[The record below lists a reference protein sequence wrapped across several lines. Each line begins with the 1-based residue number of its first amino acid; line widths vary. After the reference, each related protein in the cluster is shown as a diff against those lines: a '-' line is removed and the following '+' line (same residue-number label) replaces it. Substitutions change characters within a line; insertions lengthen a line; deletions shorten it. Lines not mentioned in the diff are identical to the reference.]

1 MRILLWHGWLLEGSG
16 SNVFTARVAREL
28 RERGHDVL
36 LLCQDQH
43 PERSAFV
50 DAWGVIDEGGV
61 LELKPNSVEPAA
73 GRVVA
78 LRPLIGPVLPV
89 FVIDEYEGFDRVERF
104 IDLSNDELGAYL
116 ERNVGALKAAAE
128 WHGSEV
134 FIVGHAVPG
143 PIVARR
149 ALGPGRYV
157 AAVHGSDLEYA
168 INQQHRYAEL
178 ARDGLE
184 GAIAVVGASG
194 DVLARACAVAQAIAA
209 RTRVV
214 FAGVDVDQFLP
225 KPRAAALTEVSELLA
240 AHTESARGRPTSLDT
255 EIDRA
260 LVARQTAALDT
271 LAHRYDQTVPDA
283 DVSARLARLT
293 TYQGPLIGYFG
304 KLIPQKGVERLLEG
318 LALLAPR
325 VRGVIVGCG
334 LFREWLEALAIA
346 LDRGDVTAARWLADM
361 SGMQLD
367 LERETAAPSGLLRC
381 LDFTGFLDHRYAPYV
396 LAALDILVVPS
407 TVKEAFGMVA
417 AEGAAAGAIPLV
429 ARHSGLAE
437 VAAALEDAV
446 DRPGLLSFEPGYGAT
461 HRLVAGIERIL
472 RLPPPERSLLRQKV
486 AAYVAAEW
494 TWARTV
500 DRLLAAA
507 APGHDRTSHG

>member
-1 MRILLWHGWLLEGSG
+1 MRILLWHGWRLEGSG

-36 LLCQDQH
+36 LLCQEQH

-50 DAWGVIDEGGV
+50 DAWGVVDGGGV
-61 LELKPNSVEPAA
+61 SELRPTLAEPAA

-78 LRPLIGPVLPV
+78 LRPLIGSVLPV

-104 IDLSNDELGAYL
+104 VDLSNDELGAYL
-116 ERNVGALKAAAE
+116 DRNIGALNAAAE

-134 FIVGHAVPG
+134 IIAGHAVPG
-143 PIVARR
+143 PIVVRR

-157 AAVHGSDLEYA
+157 AAVHGSDLVYA

-178 ARDGLE
+178 AREGLE
-184 GAIAVVGASG
+184 GAIAVVGATD
-194 DVLARACAVAQAIAA
+194 DVLARACAVAPAIAA

-214 FAGVDVDQFLP
+214 FAGVDVGQFRP
-225 KPRAAALTEVSELLA
+225 RPRAAALTEVAELLA
-240 AHTESARGRPTSLDT
+240 AHSETARGRPASLDA
-255 EIDRA
+255 EIDLA
-260 LVARQTAALDT
+260 LVARQTTALDA
-271 LAHRYDQTVPDA
+271 LAHRYDQTVPDP
-283 DVSARLARLT
+283 DVSARLAELAS
-293 TYQGPLIGYFG
+293 YQGPLVGYFG
-304 KLIPQKGVERLLEG
+304 KLILPKGVERLLEG
-318 LALLAPR
+318 LALLAPQT
-325 VRGVIVGCG
+325 RGIIVGSG

-346 LDRGDVTAARWLADM
+346 LDRGDAAAARWLADM

-367 LERETAAPSGLLRC
+367 LESDTAAPSGLLRC
-381 LDFTGFLDHRYAPYV
+381 LDFTGFLDHGYAPYV

-407 TVKEAFGMVA
+407 TEKEAFGMVA
-417 AEGAAAGAIPLV
+417 AEGAAAGALPLV

-437 VAAALEDAV
+437 VAAHLEDAV

-461 HRLVAGIERIL
+461 RRLVAGIERIL
-472 RLPPPERSLLRQKV
+472 GLPPVERSSLRRKV
-486 AAYVAAEW
+486 AAYVASEW

-507 APGHDRTSHG
+507 GNV